1 MRAEETHD
9 REALFD
15 LLSAISYRIKVS
27 PVMKTILGESYL
39 VAIKKTI
46 DDVSNELFDD
56 RRPKMIDASSLPPR
70 FANIYCS
77 QCGSDFGPGDHGYSA
92 CISHAEI
99 KQS

>member
-15 LLSAISYRIKVS
+15 LLSAISYRIKTT
-27 PVMKTILGESYL
+27 PEMKTILGNSYIA
-39 VAIKKTI
+39 AIKKTV

-56 RRPKMIDASSLPPR
+56 RRPKMINTSSLPPK

-77 QCGSDFGPGDHGYSA
+77 QCGSDFGPGDHGYSS
-92 CISHAEI
+92 CISHAEV
-99 KQS
+99 KPS